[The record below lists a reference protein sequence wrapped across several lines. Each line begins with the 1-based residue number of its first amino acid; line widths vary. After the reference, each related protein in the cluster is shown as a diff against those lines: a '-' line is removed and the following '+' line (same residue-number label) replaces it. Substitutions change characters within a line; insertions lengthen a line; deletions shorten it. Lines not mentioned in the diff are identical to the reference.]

1 MPVRLRTKKANRV
14 AAVLLA
20 AAWGLSGCSGVG
32 QSVWDMARGHVG
44 ADATLLETPLLSE
57 EARARGALL
66 FAFGD
71 YGGLDTD
78 AMRTVAVPWKLTAA
92 ALVMAQAPEDVS
104 QASLRRILTGYGFLY
119 PTEIANWPEGA
130 GAPPKPEAVLGVA
143 LGVGRRSLPPIELQ
157 IGNIGCAAC
166 HAAPTYGADGR
177 PAPDRVWLGAPNPS
191 LDLEAYTQGLYAAL
205 QGGVAEPERLMA
217 TVRRLYPDMTDREA
231 KTLQSFV
238 MPRVRERMTAIAATG
253 QGVLPFSNG
262 LPGMTNGVA
271 ALKLQHGLLADDPD
285 AMTRETG
292 FTSIPHLADRAWRSA
307 LLWDGAYAPPG
318 HERFRVM
325 QEADLTDAHRDQLA
339 AITAYFTVPSMGVSG
354 AQARRHVPEVETA
367 WAYLKT
373 VRPQPFPGRIDQA
386 RAVAGRDVFQRSCA
400 ACHGT
405 YAETAQGPRLL
416 RFPNWAG
423 LVGTDRTRAEAITE
437 TLVARVN
444 ASPMGG
450 SISAAA
456 TGLYAAPPLTGLWQS
471 APYLHNGSVPSLAAL
486 LGLEE
491 RPERFRVGGHAMDLE
506 RVGIAYPDG
515 YQPYA
520 GSAWVDTRKPGLGG
534 RGHET
539 PFADLSREDRLALLE
554 YLKRL

>member
-1 MPVRLRTKKANRV
+1 MPGRLRTKKANWV

-20 AAWGLSGCSGVG
+20 AGLAGCSGVG

-44 ADATLLETPLLSE
+44 ADATLLETPLLSD

-78 AMRTVAVPWKLTAA
+78 AMRTVAVPWKLTSA
-92 ALVMAQAPEDVS
+92 ALVMAQTPEDVS

-119 PTEIANWPEGA
+119 PAEIANWPDGA
-130 GAPPKPEAVLGVA
+130 GPSPQPEAVLGVT

-166 HAAPTYGADGR
+166 HAAPTYGPDGR

-217 TVRRLYPDMTDREA
+217 TVRRLYPDMSEREIA
-231 KTLQSFV
+231 TLRSFV

-262 LPGMTNGVA
+262 LPGATNGVA
-271 ALKLQHGLLADDPD
+271 ALKLQHGLLANDPD
-285 AMTRETG
+285 AMARETG
-292 FTSIPHLADRAWRSA
+292 FTSIPHLADRVWRSA

-318 HERFRVM
+318 QERFQVM

-354 AQARRHVPEVETA
+354 AQARRHVPDVEAT
-367 WAYLKT
+367 WVFLQT
-373 VRPQPFPGRIDQA
+373 VRPQPFPGPIDPA
-386 RAVAGRDVFQRSCA
+386 RAAVGRGVFQRNCA

-405 YAETAQGPRLL
+405 YDETAEGPRLT

-423 LVGTDRTRAEAITE
+423 RVGTDPMRAEAITE
-437 TLVARVN
+437 LLAARVN
-444 ASPMGG
+444 ASPLGE
-450 SISAAA
+450 SISAAP
-456 TGLYAAPPLTGLWQS
+456 TGVYAAPPLTGLWQS

-486 LGLEE
+486 LGLEA
-491 RPERFRVGGHAMDLE
+491 RPARFHIGGHAMDLE
-506 RVGIAYPDG
+506 RVGIAYPEG

-520 GSAWVDTRKPGLGG
+520 GSVRVDTRKPGLGRG
-534 RGHET
+534 GHEA